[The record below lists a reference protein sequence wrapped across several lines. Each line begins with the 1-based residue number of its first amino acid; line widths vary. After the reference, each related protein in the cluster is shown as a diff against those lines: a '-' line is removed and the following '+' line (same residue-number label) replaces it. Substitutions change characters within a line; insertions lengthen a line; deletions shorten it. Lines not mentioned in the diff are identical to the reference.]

1 MSRIA
6 NLLRPVPDLMATG
19 RKIKSLMDASGI
31 SARDLQ
37 ELLGFEYPQAIYA
50 WLNGRNLPTVDNL
63 LALAQIF
70 DIMID
75 EIVQRKFVKAEAA
88 LSA

>member
-6 NLLRPVPDLMATG
+6 NLLWPVPDLMATG

-31 SARDLQ
+31 STRDLQ

-63 LALAQIF
+63 LALSQIF
-70 DIMID
+70 NVTID

-88 LSA
+88 ISA

>member
-37 ELLGFEYPQAIYA
+37 ELLGRRRFTLGLTVGTFLRWTTFLL
-50 WLNGRNLPTVDNL
+50 WLKFLMLRLMKSFSGNL
-63 LALAQIF
+63 
-70 DIMID
+70 
-75 EIVQRKFVKAEAA
+75 
-88 LSA
+88 

>member
-31 SARDLQ
+31 STRDLQ

-63 LALAQIF
+63 LALSQIF
-70 DIMID
+70 NVTID

-88 LSA
+88 ISA

>member
-19 RKIKSLMDASGI
+19 RKIKSL
-31 SARDLQ
+31 
-37 ELLGFEYPQAIYA
+37 
-50 WLNGRNLPTVDNL
+50 
-63 LALAQIF
+63 IF
-70 DIMID
+70 NVTID
-75 EIVQRKFVKAEAA
+75 EIVQRKFVKAETA

>member
-1 MSRIA
+1 MSCIA

-31 SARDLQ
+31 STRDLQ

-70 DIMID
+70 DVTID

>member
-6 NLLRPVPDLMATG
+6 SLLWPVPDLMATG

-37 ELLGFEYPQAIYA
+37 EFLGFEYPQAIYA

-63 LALAQIF
+63 LALSQIF
-70 DIMID
+70 NVTID

-88 LSA
+88 ISA